1 MALWWIGDVVL
12 IAVVL
17 PVVVLLLRAVLAP
30 VLEIKRTAAT
40 LATAAPALLTDLD
53 QLSEVVE
60 TQRLV
65 HEAAGGIVRYG
76 NALGDILG

>member
-1 MALWWIGDVVL
+1 MALWWVGNVVL

-17 PVVVLLLRAVLAP
+17 PVVVLLLRGVLAP
-30 VLEIKRTAAT
+30 VQEIGQTAAA
-40 LATAAPALLTDLD
+40 LASAAPALLTDLD
-53 QLSEVVE
+53 ALSEVVE

>member
-1 MALWWIGDVVL
+1 MALWWVGNVVL
-12 IAVVL
+12 IAVIL
-17 PVVVLLLRAVLAP
+17 PVVVLLLRGVLEPA
-30 VLEIKRTAAT
+30 LEIKQTAVA
-40 LATAAPALLTDLD
+40 LAAAAPSLLTDLD
-53 QLSEVVE
+53 DLGEVVE

>member
-1 MALWWIGDVVL
+1 MALWWIGNAVL
-12 IAVVL
+12 AAVVL
-17 PVVVLLLRAVLAP
+17 PVVVVLLRGVLAP
-30 VLEIKRTAAT
+30 VKEIKAT
-40 LATAAPALLTDLD
+40 SSALAHAAPALLTDLD
-53 QLSEVVE
+53 DLGEVVE

>member
-1 MALWWIGDVVL
+1 MAVWWIGNVVL

-17 PVVVLLLRAVLAP
+17 PVVVVLLRGVLAP
-30 VLEIKRTAAT
+30 VEEIEKTAAA
-40 LATAAPALLTDLD
+40 LAKAAPALLTDLD
-53 QLSEVVE
+53 DLNEVVR
-60 TQRLV
+60 TQQLV